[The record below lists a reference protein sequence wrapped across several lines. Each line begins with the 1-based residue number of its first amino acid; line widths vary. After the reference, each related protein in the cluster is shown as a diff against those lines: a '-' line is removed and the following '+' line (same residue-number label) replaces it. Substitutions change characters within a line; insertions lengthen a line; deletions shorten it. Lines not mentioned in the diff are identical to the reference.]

1 MVACV
6 SSDGRLWYHWVTGSH
21 DHEGF
26 ALFLERIA
34 ENLDENDSGWRDRY
48 VMYVDHARIH
58 EKALSSDRV
67 KLLRFPCKFAGKA
80 GFAAVPCENL
90 FWLIR
95 RFEEEARDIEGTV
108 AIP

>member
-1 MVACV
+1 MLIIHLNDTGNLPLKNIAKECNCSESTIRRVLKTKEDY
-6 SSDGRLWYHWVTGSH
+6 SRDGPLLWQCNET
-21 DHEGF
+21 EQRMRF
-26 ALFLERIA
+26 AT
-34 ENLDENDSGWRDRY
+34 
-48 VMYVDHARIH
+48 H
-58 EKALSSDRV
+58 
-67 KLLRFPCKFAGKA
+67 PCKFAGKA